1 MSDNNM
7 KIIIA
12 PAKNMRVDQDTF
24 LVKSEPAFLDKTQE
38 LLDFLKTRSFNQLQE
53 LWKANDNIVRTNQN
67 NLVTGELDSN

>member
-1 MSDNNM
+1 MSDNNI

-12 PAKNMRVDQDTF
+12 PAKKMRVDQDTF

-53 LWKANDNIVRTNQN
+53 LWKAKRLSI
-67 NLVTGELDSN
+67 LLCK

>member
-12 PAKNMRVDQDTF
+12 PAKKMRVDQDTF

-38 LLDFLKTRSFNQLQE
+38 LLDFLKTRSFLR
-53 LWKANDNIVRTNQN
+53 KVKYIRT
-67 NLVTGELDSN
+67 LKF